1 METTTFTALC
11 ERAGRWWT
19 IRIPQVEGLSAQ
31 VRDLGQAE
39 IVARQVISRTLNIPG
54 EAIRVDV
61 LPDAPAPVADALR
74 ARHAARMA
82 VDAANRATRN
92 ALELLAREGFPFHDA
107 ATMLGLSP
115 AEIEVYGPAGP
126 VSASG
131 PGAVVSG
138 PVVSGPVISGPV
150 VSGPVVS
157 GPEAGAGGRG
167 FGSSASSG
175 PIAGSVVSSGSGSSP
190 GGAAGNPGPLQMA

>member
-19 IRIPQVEGLSAQ
+19 IRILQVEGLTAQ

-39 IVARQVISRTLNIPG
+39 IVARQVISRTLNIPA

-82 VDAANRATRN
+82 VDAANRATRG
-92 ALELLAREGFPFHDA
+92 ALEVLAREGFAFQDA
-107 ATMLGLSP
+107 ATMLSLSP
-115 AEIEVYGPAGP
+115 AEIEVYGPAVP

-131 PGAVVSG
+131 PG
-138 PVVSGPVISGPV
+138 PVVSGPV

-157 GPEAGAGGRG
+157 GPESGAGSRG
-167 FGSSASSG
+167 SGSSVGSG
-175 PIAGSVVSSGSGSSP
+175 PIASSVLGSGSGSGP